1 MSLLNVCLLHFL
13 AWRDRRRR
21 WWFQRAGAAIAFN
34 DLLFTRRLHHSLSTV
49 LPLIE
54 DVTTLLNAR
63 VTKELFLFLSPSLF
77 VVETSLLFWPSV
89 VATQA
94 TASSASWLTRE
105 TTSWSMWEIAF
116 FSLKSVAAQ
125 QVAAASRWPTFLVSG
140 HFRPPSSFFLRG
152 SMTF

>member
-1 MSLLNVCLLHFL
+1 MCVSSIFWL
-13 AWRDRRRR
+13 WRDRRRR

-63 VTKELFLFLSPSLF
+63 HERTFSVSLTF
-77 VVETSLLFWPSV
+77 SFRGRNFTFILAICCCHSGYCIFSK
-89 VATQA
+89 
-94 TASSASWLTRE
+94 LTNERNHLV
-105 TTSWSMWEIAF
+105 INVRNRL